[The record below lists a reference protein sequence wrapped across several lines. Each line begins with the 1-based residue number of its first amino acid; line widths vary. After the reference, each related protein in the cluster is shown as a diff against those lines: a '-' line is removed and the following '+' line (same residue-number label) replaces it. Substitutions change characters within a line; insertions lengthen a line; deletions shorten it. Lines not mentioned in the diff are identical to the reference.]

1 VSSCLRR
8 SRSAELLAF
17 ERDRQERG
25 DFQLENR
32 SEDCSS
38 KEQRDDV
45 GATEERDAYDN
56 DLVTP
61 LNDDMNGQHVPS
73 RK

>member
-1 VSSCLRR
+1 
-8 SRSAELLAF
+8 LLTF

-32 SEDCSS
+32 SEDGSS

-45 GATEERDAYDN
+45 VAPEERDAYDN
-56 DLVTP
+56 DLASGDP
-61 LNDDMNGQHVPS
+61 FERRYGQHVPS